1 MWVTLDDDGH
11 IMIGRI
17 TEVLNEVVIYVND
30 RMFLRCEHSIQPLTT
45 EFIDR
50 LKGEVIN
57 EWANNQ

>member
-50 LKGEVIN
+50 LKGEVVN
-57 EWANNQ
+57 D